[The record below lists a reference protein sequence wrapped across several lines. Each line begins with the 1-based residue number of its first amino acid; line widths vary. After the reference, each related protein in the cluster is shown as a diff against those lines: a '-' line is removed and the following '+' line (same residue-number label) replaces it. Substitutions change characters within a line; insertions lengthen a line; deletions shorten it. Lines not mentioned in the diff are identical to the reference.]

1 MLRILAL
8 LRHGLASGQSAGSDL
23 LPEGAA
29 YLRHLGAKLEAE
41 GWRPAVILTSPYL
54 RARASA
60 AVLADS
66 LGCDTPLV
74 ALDELVPE
82 SDPDA
87 ALAAIGAAAPLATP
101 VLVVAHLPLV
111 GRLAQ
116 ELVGEDPGFSPGT
129 LVEIGRDDD
138 GTARLIRRIGPHDLA
153 GI

>member
-1 MLRILAL
+1 MLRTLAL
-8 LRHGLASGQSAGSDL
+8 LRHGLAGGQAAGSDL

-29 YLRHLGAKLEAE
+29 YLRRLAVKLEAE
-41 GWRPAVILTSPYL
+41 GWQPAVVLTSPYL

-60 AVLADS
+60 AVLTGA
-66 LGCDTPLV
+66 LGCKAPLV

-82 SDPDA
+82 AEPDA
-87 ALAAIGAAAPLATP
+87 ALAAIHAAAPLATP

-111 GRLAQ
+111 GRIAQ

-129 LVEIGRDDD
+129 WVEIAREGD
-138 GTARLIRRIGPHDLA
+138 GTARLIRRIGPKDLA